1 MECDIIL
8 EIGGKESYKI
18 GRESSEKELDS
29 IQDIVEFLQQKPINE
44 VKDLI
49 QRLQTSSVRIK
60 NSQKDFQ
67 GKQLIGN
74 CSIDNLRIKF
84 PEETKLLNGIEKPYI
99 ITLVDKAYSNG
110 DELKGRVVVNGVVS
124 YVLRNKFDVQN
135 FALTEYK
142 KHLVEQTI
150 NDNVILDQYLSDK
163 YQDKL
168 NIIRN
173 HYKKN
178 ISNLT
183 KEMGEFKEFT
193 IKALVLDYLN
203 NTSQYN
209 DIIKQDNVTLDS
221 GSILHDFCREI
232 NKQQVINEDSESDLA
247 RALRRLHY
255 KREEFG
261 KLELYEVLQNFIP
274 GFTEKISKQQF
285 INLNTEDMESLL
297 QEYFKDDV
305 ILNNYYVDSVDITTL
320 EKIRLTQKQVKEL
333 IKNTIKQKNQSL
345 KQQGKTELPSD
356 YEVPKEEL
364 ADFLVG
370 QTIEVN
376 GLVYPVT
383 VSTENEQIVCSY
395 IGKKINNNS
404 KIKLKRKSKPLK
416 DQFNFGYNTLNI
428 FNPVNEEGV
437 VDGKY
442 NGYYIY
448 SHIKDNKDTIYII
461 SQSVISP
468 NLFNVPQFKSLKDAK
483 LAVDGFNRSA
493 NILKATK
500 LGLKQI
506 QGDFDRKRYVQLEFS
521 TNSGQTIDVI
531 NYPIQPKISLPSQ
544 EYKLANEKKM
554 GQIIEYYKQF
564 GIDISS
570 FTLPEQVGTFL
581 YAMVQ
586 EGFSINYLQ
595 NNEIPIDSINTI
607 INNILEKE
615 TVQYLVERSTEI
627 KGKYITYIKSLSDS
641 GITVNSTGTDLDGN
655 NPTQSLT
662 STMWNLKDTLENTLF
677 KDTPIQIE
685 ITDNSKLKEL
695 KDGNGEYVFQNG
707 VDNVR
712 AFIFNNTLYIN
723 QSVADVSDMLH
734 ETFHILL
741 GSIKAQD
748 LLKNESNYKKIIE
761 YIYSGNKISKTTKN
775 RVNEQYA
782 NLAEIDRMEE
792 AVVRYLARQVE
803 NGDMF
808 YYDKTDD
815 VIKLIM
821 NQFQNLTASIRN
833 SMKIDL
839 SSDIGFQSNIQTLI
853 SENINIMKENRI
865 ITNIIEKGIKE
876 GKIIEDCR

>member
-8 EIGGKESYKI
+8 EIGGKEPYTIKK
-18 GRESSEKELDS
+18 ESSQKELDS
-29 IQDIVEFLQQKPINE
+29 IQDIVEFLQQKPANE

-60 NSQKDFQ
+60 NSQRDFQ

-74 CSIDNLRIKF
+74 CSIDNLKIRF

-285 INLNTEDMESLL
+285 INLNSEDMESLL

-305 ILNNYYVDSVDITTL
+305 ILNNYHVDSVDITTL
-320 EKIRLTQKQVKEL
+320 EKIRLTQKQVDQI

-356 YEVPKEEL
+356 YEVKKEEL
-364 ADFLVG
+364 ADFLAG
-370 QTIEVN
+370 QTVEVE
-376 GLVYPVT
+376 GIVYPVT
-383 VSTENEQIVCSY
+383 VSTENEQVVCSY

-404 KIKLKRKSKPLK
+404 KIRLKRKGKQLK
-416 DQFNFGYNTLNI
+416 DQINFGYKTLNI
-428 FNPVNEEGV
+428 FTPVNEEGV

-448 SHIKDNKDTIYII
+448 RHDKDNGDIIYII

-493 NILKATK
+493 NVLKATK

-521 TNSGQTIDVI
+521 TNREQTIDVI

-554 GQIIEYYKQF
+554 EQIIEYYKQF
-564 GIDISS
+564 GIDISR

-586 EGFSINYLQ
+586 EGYSISYLQ

-607 INNILEKE
+607 INKILKKE

-627 KGKYITYIKSLSDS
+627 NGKYETYIKSLSDS
-641 GITVNSTGTDLDGN
+641 GITINSTGVDLNGKD
-655 NPTQSLT
+655 PTQSLT
-662 STMWNLKDTLENTLF
+662 STMENLKGTLETTIF
-677 KDTPIQIE
+677 KNTPIQIE

-695 KDGNGEYVFQNG
+695 KDDNGEYVFQDG
-707 VDNVR
+707 IDNIR

-723 QSVADVSDMLH
+723 QSNADVSDMLH

-748 LLKNESNYKKIIE
+748 LLNNTSNYRKIIE
-761 YIYSGNKISKTTKN
+761 YIYSGNNISKTTKN
-775 RVNEQYA
+775 RVNKQYA

-808 YYDKTDD
+808 YYDKTND

-821 NQFQNLTASIRN
+821 NQFQNLTASIRD
-833 SMKIDL
+833 SVKIDL

-853 SENINIMKENRI
+853 SENVNAMKENRI